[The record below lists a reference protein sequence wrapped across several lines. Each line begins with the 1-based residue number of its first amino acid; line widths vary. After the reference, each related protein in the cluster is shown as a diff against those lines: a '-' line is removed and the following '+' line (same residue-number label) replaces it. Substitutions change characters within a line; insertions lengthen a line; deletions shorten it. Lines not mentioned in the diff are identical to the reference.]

1 MSNRAEQLKL
11 QQQTNQELI
20 HIRKIQLNYYINLYS
35 ALSIQAV
42 IICYFGYV
50 DLSQAHIDH
59 NNYEYSNFLFIFYI
73 FESLCIASTTHLLS
87 CTLLIQ
93 IFGPRLALY
102 GKLGSITQ
110 TIKSMR
116 LEQNQIIICF
126 MFMMISFAIMT
137 VLSFWVT
144 MEFAAATSCTI
155 IIFISSLFWYS
166 SCERIYLRFYW
177 NQEDIDWSL
186 SQRNSDTT
194 SNGGDC
200 DLNDDDD
207 EPRLNV
213 LFPSNA
219 FIDNSKT
226 SNPLHSNKDQ
236 RKGWNFLSLVSSSS
250 STRSSPSSSSMSIEL
265 IASSNSKRSVVISE
279 GYLSNKRASSN
290 IISGK
295 ITMKS
300 MKWKRQ
306 YFVLFDNGYIYTYKK
321 RIDYRNDKTLLKYTR
336 PIILNDNR
344 VKVIVSTT
352 SDNNT
357 ILRDSEF
364 SESKS
369 ERSITSSISSSLSS
383 TMMSTFAST
392 EIDMSNISVNTFMFS
407 IMSNRNDSYD
417 RIDGNSSG
425 DNVNGWVLSCDTE
438 EELLIWIDCLQKISP
453 TSFE

>member
-1 MSNRAEQLKL
+1 MNRAKQLNL

-35 ALSIQAV
+35 TLSIQAV
-42 IICYFGYV
+42 VICFFVYV
-50 DLSQAHIDH
+50 DLSQTHIDY
-59 NNYEYSNFLFIFYI
+59 NNYEISSFLFVFYI
-73 FESLCIASTTHLLS
+73 FESLCIASMTHLLS
-87 CTLLIQ
+87 CTVLIQ
-93 IFGPRLALY
+93 IYGPRLALY

-110 TIKSMR
+110 TIKGMR

-126 MFMMISFAIMT
+126 MFMIISLGILT

-144 MEFAAATSCTI
+144 MEFDAATSCTVVMI
-155 IIFISSLFWYS
+155 ISSLFWYS

-186 SQRNSDTT
+186 SKCNSDTT
-194 SNGGDC
+194 GNGGDC

-207 EPRLNV
+207 DDDEPRLNA

-236 RKGWNFLSLVSSSS
+236 RKTWNFLSLVSSPSS
-250 STRSSPSSSSMSIEL
+250 ARSSPSSSMSIEL
-265 IASSNSKRSVVISE
+265 IASSNSKRSVVITE
-279 GYLSNKRASSN
+279 GYLSNKRASTN
-290 IISGK
+290 IITGK

-306 YFVLFDNGYIYTYKK
+306 YFVLFNNGYLYTYKK

-336 PIILNDNR
+336 PIILKDNQ

-352 SDNNT
+352 SDNT
-357 ILRDSEF
+357 KPRDSEF

-369 ERSITSSISSSLSS
+369 ERSIISSNSSSVTS

-407 IMSNRNDSYD
+407 IMSNKNDSYD
-417 RIDGNSSG
+417 RIDVNNSG
-425 DNVNGWVLSCDTE
+425 EIVNGWVLSCDTE